1 MYRGLGGGV
10 ELPRSSDAQPD
21 TDSSDCSLSG
31 MEPMSIKGEAPVLNC
46 GLLKGMVKV
55 ALVPVPRPESSVIS
69 PCIRSTSCLV
79 LATIIPQPRA
89 RKLTFL
95 QIVRPSPVPPN
106 LLAVLESAW
115 LNG

>member
-1 MYRGLGGGV
+1 MSRGLCGGV

-31 MEPMSIKGEAPVLNC
+31 MDPMSIKGEVPLLNR

-69 PCIRSTSCLV
+69 PCIKSTSCQM
-79 LATIIPQPRA
+79 LAMTNFIYSR
-89 RKLTFL
+89 RSL
-95 QIVRPSPVPPN
+95 RSCR
-106 LLAVLESAW
+106 S
-115 LNG
+115 